1 MTKRGVETTAHD
13 TNIDNS
19 AVVCGYIVHIQ
30 PLSNILRRLDGASRQ
45 KPYIPVYGAATTTGF
60 KGNYK

>member
-13 TNIDNS
+13 TNIDHS

-45 KPYIPVYGAATTTGF
+45 KSYIPVYGAATTTGF